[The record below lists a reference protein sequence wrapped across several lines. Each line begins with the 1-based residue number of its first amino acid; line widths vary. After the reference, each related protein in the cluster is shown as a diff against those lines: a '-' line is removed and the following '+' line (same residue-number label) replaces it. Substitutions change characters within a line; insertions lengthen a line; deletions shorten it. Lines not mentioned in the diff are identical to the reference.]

1 MLIGRALGQLVVWL
15 VSSPNYTLRAAI
27 DSNMESESNASKKTT
42 NMSNVR
48 IAKLFPDADAD
59 ADAHAERQAQRGNC
73 ESASK
78 PCAKRTNK
86 QTNKHAEF
94 NRAKPALSSS
104 MQMKELRALSP
115 ALGSRKAAS
124 LTVRICRRQ
133 ARKRKGANATWH
145 IVAAHELMAQMR
157 WRDSKLHWSH
167 ICLIPTWWWTVA
179 RRHHGSRKCT
189 IMDLAPHDTFCGK
202 MIMTRMFACAQAT
215 W

>member
-1 MLIGRALGQLVVWL
+1 MLIGRALGKLVVWL
-15 VSSPNYTLRAAI
+15 VSSPNYTLCAAI

-104 MQMKELRALSP
+104 TQMKELRALSP

-133 ARKRKGANATWH
+133 ARKRKGANAT
-145 IVAAHELMAQMR
+145 
-157 WRDSKLHWSH
+157 
-167 ICLIPTWWWTVA
+167 
-179 RRHHGSRKCT
+179 
-189 IMDLAPHDTFCGK
+189 
-202 MIMTRMFACAQAT
+202 
-215 W
+215 